1 MTYEAPKRF
10 TAVNDITG
18 ALIKSK
24 SDNQDAY
31 SKGYD
36 ILINGNISKEQ
47 PETKFPITIRLSR
60 VDLDNIKNIADRY
73 NLSVQDYIENIL
85 KGSIDFHM

>member
-1 MTYEAPKRF
+1 MSYEAPKRF
-10 TAVNDITG
+10 TATNDVTG

-36 ILINGNISKEQ
+36 LLKSGSSKEQ
-47 PETKFPITIRLSR
+47 PETKFPITIKLCRWGISDVEFLAAQYQISVETYIQQIVEDHLR
-60 VDLDNIKNIADRY
+60 RY
-73 NLSVQDYIENIL
+73 R
-85 KGSIDFHM
+85 G